1 MTITLVQCKSTGHPN
16 STQTFKITDNSWKIF
31 KCFST
36 ETPESNFH
44 EDVKRLLP
52 IDRKK
57 AQILF
62 VQLGKRCESGQ
73 NLSFFYDK
81 KALHDALEFSYTD
94 VSGATVIDKIWRI
107 RQGDLRLYFIYFPP
121 GKRLVLLNIWVK
133 KQDKLTASEENSLS
147 NLAEKVMKSG
157 L

>member
-16 STQTFKITDNSWKIF
+16 PTQTFKITDNSWKIF

-62 VQLGKRCESGQ
+62 VQLGKICESGQ

-81 KALHDALEFSYTD
+81 KALHDALEFRYTD

-133 KQDKLTASEENSLS
+133 KQDKLTSSEKNALS
-147 NLAEKVMKSG
+147 DLAEKVMKSC

>member
-1 MTITLVQCKSTGHPN
+1 M
-16 STQTFKITDNSWKIF
+16 
-31 KCFST
+31 
-36 ETPESNFH
+36 
-44 EDVKRLLP
+44 
-52 IDRKK
+52 
-57 AQILF
+57 
-62 VQLGKRCESGQ
+62 
-73 NLSFFYDK
+73 
-81 KALHDALEFSYTD
+81 HDALEFSYTD